1 MSDETCAHAFSTG
14 ATIVPKDVKNVVLGE
29 PKSLIVVY
37 GLPKG
42 YTHRQI
48 QSMSVVLKC
57 HGGGEGELPWWSSG
71 IKSPSQGRVSG
82 FDLDQEAKI
91 LHAARPELLRPRN
104 PPKIPRATFETQGS
118 QINCKNSKK

>member
-57 HGGGEGELPWWSSG
+57 HGGGGGTSLVVQWYKIPLE
-71 IKSPSQGRVSG
+71 GRVSG
-82 FDLDQEAKI
+82 FDPDQEAKI
-91 LHAARPELLRPRN
+91 LHAARQLSPHTRTAE
-104 PPKIPRATFETQGS
+104 ATQPTKDS
-118 QINCKNSKK
+118 TCHI